1 MAVFVLLSN
10 PLNFNFASMSKD
22 ESVNAVFVCAELS

>member
-10 PLNFNFASMSKD
+10 PLNFNLASMSED